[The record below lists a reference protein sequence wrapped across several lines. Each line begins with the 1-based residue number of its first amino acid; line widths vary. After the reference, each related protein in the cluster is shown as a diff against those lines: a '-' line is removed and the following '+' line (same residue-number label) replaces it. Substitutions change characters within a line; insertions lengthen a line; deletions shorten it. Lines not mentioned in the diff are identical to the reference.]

1 VIISLI
7 VAMDRDRAIG
17 VSGSLPW
24 HLPAD
29 LKRFREL
36 TTGHHL
42 LIGRK
47 TYASIG
53 RPLPQRTMIIITH
66 DPDYEAPGCRVEH
79 SVTAGIEVARASG
92 EEELFVGGGA
102 EIYAQCLDLAD
113 RIYLTLVD
121 TDCQADTFFP
131 ELPHSQWREEVV
143 GTHETD
149 DRNPFSMTFKLLTRL
164 DTYAGI
170 VPQTA

>member
-7 VAMDRDRAIG
+7 VAMDRNRAIG

-42 LIGRK
+42 LVGRK
-47 TYASIG
+47 TYVSIG
-53 RPLPQRTMIIITH
+53 RPLPERTMIVITH
-66 DPDYEAPGCRVEH
+66 DPDFQAPGCKVAH
-79 SVTAGIEVARASG
+79 SVSDGIELARASG
-92 EEELFVGGGA
+92 EAELFVGGGA
-102 EIYAQCLDLAD
+102 QIYAQCLDLAE

-131 ELPHSQWREEVV
+131 ELNQGHWREEVV
-143 GTHETD
+143 GRHEAD
-149 DRNPFSMTFKLLTRL
+149 DRNQFPMTFKIATRKTKGHKDL
-164 DTYAGI
+164 
-170 VPQTA
+170 